1 MQMANQ
7 NPPVLAGIH
16 HLALSVTDLDRA
28 IVFYCEV
35 LGATI
40 VRPPFRST
48 RDSFSGRMAIV
59 ALGPLLLDLMQ
70 HDANKGAPFSPARSG
85 LDHVGLRA
93 ASRNDL
99 DSWAAWLD
107 AHGVARS
114 EIRDGGG
121 VGWIFDFV
129 DPDGIQ
135 LEFFFLD
142 REILGASQASPVVK
156 RPSTTE

>member
-7 NPPVLAGIH
+7 SPPVLAGIH

-28 IVFYCEV
+28 IAFYCEL
-35 LGATI
+35 LGAAI
-40 VRPPFRST
+40 VRPPFRGT

-59 ALGPLLLDLMQ
+59 MLGTLLLDLMQ

-114 EIRDGGG
+114 EIRDTAGM
-121 VGWIFDFV
+121 GWIFDFV

-135 LEFFFLD
+135 LEFFFVE
-142 REILGASQASPVVK
+142 RSPLGAFQVSEEE
-156 RPSTTE
+156 RELSTNE